1 MHDGNPLAYLALALF
16 FPLAF
21 AVTKRRRPSIA
32 ATGLFVGAILFL
44 PEMQLVKLPAIPAW
58 SKTTIPAFA
67 TLLALRVN
75 QPQRFRVVF
84 TSRWPKLFLLLTLV
98 CAIGT
103 TVTNMD
109 PVVWGR
115 KVCEGLKITDINFL
129 FLSDTLGFYLPFVLG
144 CVAIRSESELVDL
157 FAMVIA
163 LCLVYSL
170 PILVELRL
178 SPQMNNW
185 IYGFAQHE
193 FGQTVRDGGYR
204 PMVFM
209 AHGLALG
216 LFVAAAALAATTF
229 RKVGLSAFRFDT
241 KWVFPFLVAILVLV
255 KSKGALLFGLVLVP
269 LILFTSPR
277 TQVRAAALMAV
288 LVLAYPWLRT
298 YEVIRR
304 EPTVE
309 LARSFFG
316 EERSKSLEFR
326 LLNEEVLIER
336 TMQHV
341 YFGWG
346 HYDRADVYPA
356 DDTRALTT
364 RDGGW
369 IIVLGER
376 GVTYWVVFF
385 GTLVI
390 PVFAAWRSI
399 DRIRSERARWLVAG
413 LSLMTAMYA
422 LDLLPNGLFNTL
434 GVYFAGALYGVL
446 PRLASS
452 RA

>member
-16 FPLAF
+16 LPLSF
-21 AVTKRRRPSIA
+21 WVTKRRRPALA

-44 PEMQLVKLPAIPAW
+44 PELQLVKLPAIPAW
-58 SKTTIPAFA
+58 SKTTIPAFSV
-67 TLLALRVN
+67 LLALRAN
-75 QPQRFRVVF
+75 HPERFRVVF

-98 CAIGT
+98 CAVGT
-103 TVTNMD
+103 TLTNMD

-144 CVAIRSESELVDL
+144 CIAIRSERDLVDL

-163 LCLVYSL
+163 LCVVYSL

-216 LFVAAAALAATTF
+216 LFVAAATLASATF
-229 RKVGLSAFRFDT
+229 RKVGLSAFRFDN
-241 KWVFPFLVAILVLV
+241 KWVFPYFVALLVLV

-269 LILFTSPR
+269 VILFTSPR
-277 TQVRAAALMAV
+277 TQLRVAVVMIALV
-288 LVLAYPWLRT
+288 VAYPWLRT
-298 YEVIRR
+298 YEVVRR

-309 LARSFFG
+309 LARSLFG

-326 LLNEEVLIER
+326 LLNEEVLLER
-336 TMQHV
+336 TMQHIW
-341 YFGWG
+341 FGWG
-346 HYDRADVYPA
+346 HYDRADVYPP
-356 DDTRALTT
+356 DDTRSLTT
-364 RDGGW
+364 RDGAW

-385 GTLVI
+385 GTLVLPI
-390 PVFAAWRSI
+390 LAAWRSLEH
-399 DRIRSERARWLVAG
+399 IRGERARWLVAG
-413 LSLMTAMYA
+413 LSLLTAMCT

-434 GVYFAGALYGVL
+434 GVFFAGALYGVV
-446 PRLASS
+446 PRLA